1 MIKLPVTDSNS
12 FKSIFFFHVK
22 TDVNKL
28 EDTIKRIFAD
38 SQNGRLIRLK
48 GFIKDE
54 GDKWLEVNA
63 TPQVV
68 NISPIAVGQELFI
81 LIGENLNQER
91 IGEYWDEY
99 RNTL

>member
-28 EDTIKRIFAD
+28 EDTIKRIFDD
-38 SQNGRLIRLK
+38 SKNGRLIRLK
-48 GFIKDE
+48 GFIQNTD
-54 GDKWLEVNA
+54 GSWLEVNA
-63 TPQVV
+63 TSRMV
-68 NISPIAVGQELFI
+68 NISRISVGQELFI
-81 LIGENLNQER
+81 LIGENLNQDR
-91 IGEYWDEY
+91 IGGYWDEY